1 MDWNR
6 GTKNS
11 DGASFRVTR
20 LANWLVCAAVGIGLA
35 PAGRAST
42 VVFATGAQSV
52 NGYLE
57 NASATF
63 DINTNSITVHLLNL
77 GLNPASVNQA
87 MGSIRFT
94 ITGTPVTLAFPA
106 MGTHPASDTTFG
118 IDPSGAIKPPIVG
131 ETTTTWSASALS
143 STDFVLCAVCAG
155 GGTTGL
161 IVGGPNTTGAYDDP
175 ASDGTLRTNNNGQ
188 WIIGSG
194 LTYSTGKFAGVDTS
208 PDWLINFAAG
218 IDLTNVVITN
228 VIFGWGEG
236 TNFGSEFFEMQ
247 GAPPVDTPEPGSVI
261 LFGTGL
267 GLLAIAAGARRLRRR

>member
-1 MDWNR
+1 MYWNR
-6 GTKNS
+6 GTRKPVS
-11 DGASFRVTR
+11 PCLPVAR
-20 LANWLVCAAVGIGLA
+20 LANWLVCAAVVIGLA

-77 GLNPASVNQA
+77 SVNPSSVNQA

-94 ITGTPVTLAFPA
+94 ITGGATLAFPA

-118 IDPSGAIKPPIVG
+118 IDSSGAIKPLIVG

-143 STDFVLCAVCAG
+143 SVDFVLCAVCAG
-155 GGTTGL
+155 GGATAL
-161 IVGGPNTTGAYDDP
+161 IVGGPNTTTGAYDDP
-175 ASDGTLRTNNNGQ
+175 TSDGTLRTNNNGQ

-194 LTYSTGKFAGVDTS
+194 LTYSTGKSAAVDTS

-218 IDLTNVVITN
+218 TDLRNVAITN
-228 VIFGWGEG
+228 VIFGFGEG
-236 TNFGSEFFEMQ
+236 TNFGSQSFEMK
-247 GAPPVDTPEPGSVI
+247 GAGPVDPVGSV
-261 LFGTGL
+261 GSL
-267 GLLAIAAGARRLRRR
+267 GS